1 MAPTGNHPAK
11 MNPLLAGFPAIG
23 GWHQLEKWWWMA
35 PIGKMVV
42 QGDGGEGI
50 GQCRILKYQTNG

>member
-23 GWHQLEKWWWMA
+23 GWHQLEKWWFREMV
-35 PIGKMVV
+35 GKEL
-42 QGDGGEGI
+42 GSAES
-50 GQCRILKYQTNG
+50 